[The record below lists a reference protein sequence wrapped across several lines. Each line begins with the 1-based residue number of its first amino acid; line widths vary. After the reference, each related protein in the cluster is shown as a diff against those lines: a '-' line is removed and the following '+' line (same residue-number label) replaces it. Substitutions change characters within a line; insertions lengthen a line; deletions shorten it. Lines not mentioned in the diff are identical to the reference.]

1 MEFLKLAE
9 QYAEVRGD
17 DMWFKD
23 VYAQLREFHNV
34 NDSVWKTL
42 SYLYG
47 SYIADRLELE
57 LVWKIQDHVLFATP
71 VNILD
76 SGGI

>member
-23 VYAQLREFHNV
+23 VYTQLREFHNV

-57 LVWKIQDHVLFATP
+57 LV
-71 VNILD
+71 
-76 SGGI
+76 